1 MTDRTLVLDA
11 FWTSNHAFPTKLSPN
26 SIEGK
31 AFYSN
36 YTGNKHNL
44 GWMDL
49 LLLKK
54 IIKERHISHIALQN
68 LDTLGRIAEITLSVQ
83 VCVAYEYKNVF
94 IIPSIE
100 SDTNFKKCKPIY
112 KTVVFGGWNLSEN
125 DAIIPG
131 RAKRY
136 IKFLLIETQVE
147 SITCQTNRV
156 KLTAHF
162 DSEKHVV
169 FDTEAITK

>member
-11 FWTSNHAFPTKLSPN
+11 FWTSNHSFPTQLSPN
-26 SIEGK
+26 SAEGK
-31 AFYSN
+31 AFYSC
-36 YTGNKHNL
+36 YTGDKHNL

-54 IIKERHISHIALQN
+54 IIKERHISHIVLQN
-68 LDTLGRIAEITLSVQ
+68 LDTLGRIAENTHTVQ
-83 VCVAYEYKNVF
+83 VCDTYEYKNIF
-94 IIPSIE
+94 LIPSIK
-100 SDTNFKKCKPIY
+100 SDTNLRKCKPRY
-112 KTVVFGGWNLSEN
+112 KTVVLGGWNLSEN
-125 DAIIPG
+125 DIVFPQ

-136 IKFLLIETQVE
+136 IQYLLIQTQVE
-147 SITCQTNRV
+147 SITCQTNVV

-162 DSEKHVV
+162 NSEKHVV